1 MGDPQQ
7 SGSSVIRET
16 PPEVLTPAAS
26 SVEEI
31 NELQE
36 TPAQS
41 ENIEELINAL
51 ADDES
56 TETESSDEESW
67 AYKAGKVL
75 GLKNKPPLI
84 NLDEL
89 GKMKTTKYE
98 DTEEEKTGEFEEAGH
113 WIGILMEEDEFTK
126 FVWSYNHDETVQTIL
141 NADKYDR
148 HRRKTIKFK
157 VEKHMRIN
165 GKQLEIIE
173 YYVTQKKG
181 LIAWI
186 KTDPRLVTEI
196 HRRAAKAALREFKTC
211 TFVPKIARERKSKV
225 DELLMEYKKQNKDFR
240 YLVRNGPKDIK
251 VLIKRASEGSYLP
264 YRPISLDILGA
275 LTPLKTFH
283 KEPEKSNEDEN
294 NETDKDPDFTS
305 PGRTHR
311 RKNFIPKE
319 LIFQNL
325 TAVLNG
331 FEVAEKQ
338 KQRT

>member
-26 SVEEI
+26 SVEVI

-89 GKMKTTKYE
+89 GKMKTTKYKDIE
-98 DTEEEKTGEFEEAGH
+98 DEKTGEFEEAGH

-165 GKQLEIIE
+165 GKQLEIFE
-173 YYVTQKKG
+173 YYMTQKKG

-186 KTDPRLVTEI
+186 RTDPRLVTEI
-196 HRRAAKAALREFKTC
+196 HRRAAKAALHDFKTC
-211 TFVPKIARERKSKV
+211 TFVPKIACERKSNV

-240 YLVRNGPKDIK
+240 YLVRNGPQDIK
-251 VLIKRASEGSYLP
+251 VLIKRASEGSFLP
-264 YRPISLDILGA
+264 YRSISLDILGA
-275 LTPLKTFH
+275 LTPLKTHH
-283 KEPEKSNEDEN
+283 KDPHKNNDEEKEDEEQDPELHLSW
-294 NETDKDPDFTS
+294 ET
-305 PGRTHR
+305 
-311 RKNFIPKE
+311 E
-319 LIFQNL
+319 
-325 TAVLNG
+325 
-331 FEVAEKQ
+331 
-338 KQRT
+338 